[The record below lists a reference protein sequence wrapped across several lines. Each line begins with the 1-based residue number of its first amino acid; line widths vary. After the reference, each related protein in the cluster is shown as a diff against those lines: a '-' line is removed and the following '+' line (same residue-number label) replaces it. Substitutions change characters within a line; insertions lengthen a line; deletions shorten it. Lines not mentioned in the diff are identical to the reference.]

1 MSLRI
6 ATFNL
11 ENLDD
16 RPGEAPALDDRIRL
30 LRPELDRLEADILCL
45 QEINAQE
52 AAGHERTLTALDRL
66 LAGSRYA
73 GFHRAVTTNDRGTAY
88 RDVHN
93 LVTLSRFPIT
103 TTRQVRHDLVTG
115 PDYNLAT
122 AEGGA
127 DGPRRITWDRPVLV
141 TEIDIG
147 GPAPLHVI
155 NLHLKAPLAS
165 HIPGQKAGP
174 FAWRSVPGWAE
185 GYFIAAIKR
194 SGQALETRL
203 LIDQLFDRDGD
214 ARIVVG
220 GDFNAESREVPLVII
235 RGDVDEVGNG
245 KLAYRALVPVERTV
259 PPDQRFTVRHL
270 GEKVML
276 DHLLISRALL
286 GSFRRAEVHNE
297 TLTDELAAYYA
308 DRKDA
313 ESFHAPVVATFA
325 LPSTG

>member
-16 RPGEAPALDDRIRL
+16 RPGESPSLDDRIRL
-30 LRPELDRLEADILCL
+30 MRPELARLEADILCL
-45 QEINAQE
+45 QEVNAQE
-52 AAGHERTLTALDRL
+52 DVGHVRTLAALDRL
-66 LAGSRYA
+66 LEGSRYA
-73 GFHRAVTTNDRGTAY
+73 DYHRAVSTNDKGNAY

-103 TTRQVRHDLVTG
+103 ETRQVRHDYVAG
-115 PDYNLAT
+115 PDYRYAT
-122 AEGGA
+122 AEDKDA
-127 DGPRRITWDRPVLV
+127 GPRTIQWDRPVLATAV
-141 TEIDIG
+141 DIG

-165 HIPGQKAGP
+165 NVPGQKSGP
-174 FAWRSVPGWAE
+174 FTWRSVPGWAE
-185 GYFIAAIKR
+185 GYFVAAIKR

-203 LIDQLFDRDGD
+203 LIDDLFDRDED
-214 ARIVVG
+214 ARIVVC

-245 KLAYRALVPVERTV
+245 TLAYRALVPVERTV
-259 PPDQRFTVRHL
+259 PPAQRFTVRHL

-276 DHLLISRALL
+276 DHLLISRPLL
-286 GSFRRAEVHNE
+286 AAFRQAEVHNE
-297 TLTDELAAYYA
+297 MLTDELAAYYA
-308 DRKDA
+308 DRKDPD
-313 ESFHAPVVATFA
+313 SFHAPVVATFA
-325 LPSTG
+325 LPQAG